1 MSLMPSSPYVLFTHS
16 LHLHPRFKQQFHFIS
31 RYHYLQSCTLTSLSL
46 SSHSPSPQ
54 LPQLILL
61 LSSMLSLF
69 DSRDSLLLMQRR
81 HPSSEDQQ
89 QARSVIGGPLNVGR
103 DGLTLPLNIT
113 AILDRLHT
121 LQTFEPVAAR
131 GDTVDLDQG
140 ASASSF
146 TDVLGDLLHNKI
158 TQNLISSVAGG
169 VGGAIGG
176 DITKKVLNHTR

>member
-1 MSLMPSSPYVLFTHS
+1 MHSYKSLAVLALAVSTASTAYSAPVH
-16 LHLHPRFKQQFHFIS
+16 
-31 RYHYLQSCTLTSLSL
+31 
-46 SSHSPSPQ
+46 
-54 LPQLILL
+54 
-61 LSSMLSLF
+61 
-69 DSRDSLLLMQRR
+69 
-81 HPSSEDQQ
+81 EDQQ

-176 DITKKVLNHTR
+176 DITKKVLNHTRRAFPLEPLRSCVGLGPEEAAACAVENPIERDDVSTRDVIDVLQLLKRQLIELD